1 MKLLLN
7 LFFALNIIVSAQV
20 FSDSDKE
27 ICSTKFQL
35 ILDKNLSTLPIN
47 DLVTEI
53 GKTFINTE
61 YIAHTLE
68 TEGDEKLVV
77 NLSGLDCTTFLET
90 ALTFARTVK
99 KGKYDLESY
108 LDELKY
114 IRYRNG
120 NLDGYASRL
129 HYFSDWIY
137 NNVEKEIVKDITKE
151 IGGKKISFDVW
162 YMSKNF
168 EAYRM
173 LKANPKYIP
182 IIQEQE
188 KAIRSR
194 TYYYIPKSEVN
205 LFEDKIQNGDLIAI
219 TTNLKG
225 LDISHVG
232 IAVKMQNGRIHF
244 MHAPLEGAKVQI
256 SPEPIQ
262 QYLEKIKKHT
272 GIIVL
277 RPLEP

>member
-7 LFFALNIIVSAQV
+7 LLFALNIIISAQV

-47 DLVTEI
+47 DLIAEV

-99 KGKYDLESY
+99 KGKYDVDSY

-137 NNVEKEIVKDITKE
+137 NNVEKGIVKDITKE

-173 LKANPKYIP
+173 LKANPKYVP

-205 LFEDKIQNGDLIAI
+205 SFESKIQNGDLIAI

-232 IAVKMQNGRIHF
+232 IAVELQNGRIHF
-244 MHAPLEGAKVQI
+244 MHAPLVGSKVQI

>member
-7 LFFALNIIVSAQV
+7 LLFALNIIISAQV

-47 DLVTEI
+47 DLIAEV

-99 KGKYDLESY
+99 KGKYDVDSY

-137 NNVEKEIVKDITKE
+137 NNVEKGIVKDITKE

-173 LKANPKYIP
+173 LKANPKYVP

-205 LFEDKIQNGDLIAI
+205 LFESKIQNGDLIAI

-232 IAVKMQNGRIHF
+232 IAVELQNGRIHF
-244 MHAPLEGAKVQI
+244 MHAPLVGSKVQI

>member
-7 LFFALNIIVSAQV
+7 LLFALNIIISAQV

-47 DLVTEI
+47 DLIAEV

-99 KGKYDLESY
+99 KGKYDVDSY

-114 IRYRNG
+114 MRYRNG

-137 NNVEKEIVKDITKE
+137 NNVEKGIVKDITKE

-173 LKANPKYIP
+173 LKANPKYVP

-188 KAIRSR
+188 KTIRSR

-205 LFEDKIQNGDLIAI
+205 LFESKIQNGDLIAI

-232 IAVKMQNGRIHF
+232 IAVELQNGRIHF
-244 MHAPLEGAKVQI
+244 MHAPLVGSKVQI

>member
-90 ALTFARTVK
+90 AITFARTVK

-244 MHAPLEGAKVQI
+244 MHAPLVGAKVQI

>member
-7 LFFALNIIVSAQV
+7 LLFALNIIISAQV

-47 DLVTEI
+47 DLIVEV

-99 KGKYDLESY
+99 KGKYDVDSY

-137 NNVEKEIVKDITKE
+137 NNVEKGIVKDITKE

-173 LKANPKYIP
+173 LKANPKYVP

-205 LFEDKIQNGDLIAI
+205 SFESKIQNGDLIAI

-232 IAVKMQNGRIHF
+232 IAVELQNGRIHF
-244 MHAPLEGAKVQI
+244 MHAPLVGSKVQI

>member
-7 LFFALNIIVSAQV
+7 LLFALNIIISAQV
-20 FSDSDKE
+20 FSDSDKG

-47 DLVTEI
+47 DLIAEV

-90 ALTFARTVK
+90 ALTFARSVK
-99 KGKYDLESY
+99 KGKYDVDSY

-137 NNVEKEIVKDITKE
+137 NNVEKGIVKDITKE

-173 LKANPKYIP
+173 LKANPKYVP

-205 LFEDKIQNGDLIAI
+205 SFESKIQNGDLIAI

-232 IAVKMQNGRIHF
+232 IAVELQNGRIHF
-244 MHAPLEGAKVQI
+244 MHAPLVGSKVQI